1 MLSTINVHE
10 RDKDITFQENGH
22 IYTIKGENGYT
33 SCTTW
38 VKSFFEKFDAN
49 KIIDKMMAKP
59 DWSNSK
65 YFGMTKYEIKELW
78 RKNGAEAAAFG
89 TRMHACIEN
98 YYNGSMDESDMHEWN
113 YFINFRND
121 HAHME
126 PFRTEMMV
134 YDEDIKICGSIDM
147 LFINPDGTLSIY
159 DWKFSKEIQYNSFS
173 GKKIQPVNM
182 EDCNVSHYSLQ
193 LNVYRIILERKY
205 GFIIKDMFLI
215 FMHRNLSDNY
225 VKVPVD
231 FIDMEPLIQL
241 RLS

>member
-1 MLSTINVHE
+1 MLSTLNEHPK
-10 RDKDITFQENGH
+10 DKDITFQENGH
-22 IYTIKGENGYT
+22 IYTIKGETGYT

-59 DWSNSK
+59 DWPTSK
-65 YFGMTKYEIKELW
+65 YYGMSKYQIKELW
-78 RKNGAEAAAFG
+78 RKNGAEAASFG
-89 TRMHACIEN
+89 TGMHHRIEN
-98 YYNGSMDESDMHEWN
+98 YYNGSMDDSDEPEWN
-113 YFINFRND
+113 YFMNFKND

-173 GKKIQPVNM
+173 GKKIQPVNL

-205 GFIIKDMFLI
+205 GFIIKDMNLV

-231 FIDMEPLIQL
+231 FIDMEPLIQS

>member
-1 MLSTINVHE
+1 MLATINEHE
-10 RDKDITFQENGH
+10 RDKDISFQENGH
-22 IYTIKGENGYT
+22 IYTIKGETGYT

-59 DWSNSK
+59 DWPTSK
-65 YFGMTKYEIKELW
+65 YYGMSKYQIKELW
-78 RKNGAEAAAFG
+78 RKSGAEAAAFG
-89 TRMHACIEN
+89 TGMHQRIEN
-98 YYNGSMDESDMHEWN
+98 YYNGSIDDSEEPEWF
-113 YFINFRND
+113 YFMNFKND
-121 HAHME
+121 HAHLE

-173 GKKIQPVNM
+173 GKKIQPVNL
-182 EDCNVSHYSLQ
+182 EDCNVTHYSLQ
-193 LNVYRIILERKY
+193 LNMYRIILERKY
-205 GFIIKDMFLI
+205 GFTIKDMNLV

-225 VKVPVD
+225 EKVPVE

-241 RLS
+241 RL

>member
-1 MLSTINVHE
+1 MAHLKTKATTGNLSE
-10 RDKDITFQENGH
+10 REQWKWTLIRGLYDRGLTKEQIVQLF
-22 IYTIKGENGYT
+22 
-33 SCTTW
+33 
-38 VKSFFEKFDAN
+38 

-59 DWSNSK
+59 DWCNSK

-78 RKNGAEAAAFG
+78 RKNGAEAATFG
-89 TRMHACIEN
+89 TQMHACIEN
-98 YYNGSMDESDMHEWN
+98 YYNGCMDECDMPEWT

-121 HAHME
+121 HSHME

-147 LFINPDGTLSIY
+147 LFINPDGTLCIY

-173 GKKIQPVNM
+173 GKKVPHVNM
-182 EDCNVSHYSLQ
+182 EDCNLSHYSLQ

-205 GFIIKDMFLI
+205 GFTIKDMFLV

-225 VKVPVD
+225 VKVPVG
-231 FIDMEPLIQL
+231 FIDMDPLIQS

>member
-1 MLSTINVHE
+1 MLATINEHE

-22 IYTIKGENGYT
+22 IYTIKGKNGYT

-59 DWSNSK
+59 DWCNSK

-78 RKNGAEAAAFG
+78 RKNGAEAATFG
-89 TRMHACIEN
+89 TQMHACIEH
-98 YYNGSMDESDMHEWN
+98 YYNGCMDESDMPEWA

-182 EDCNVSHYSLQ
+182 EDCNLSHYSLQ

-205 GFIIKDMFLI
+205 GFTIKDMFLV

-225 VKVPVD
+225 VKVPVG
-231 FIDMEPLIQL
+231 FIDMDPLIQL